1 MRKILTFNIPT
12 KKTPLTIKK
21 LCAKRNTTPT
31 YEKKVYQ
38 QKNRRR
44 VKHTCMVTF
53 ECYCRETWHK
63 VKFKFHL
70 TLKIRNRILDWLVT
84 SHCSN
89 LS

>member
-38 QKNRRR
+38 QKNKKYEIFTGNRN
-44 VKHTCMVTF
+44 TMD
-53 ECYCRETWHK
+53 WAIQ
-63 VKFKFHL
+63 HL
-70 TLKIRNRILDWLVT
+70 G
-84 SHCSN
+84 SF
-89 LS
+89 